1 MYFRVCPHCGCALDP
16 SERCDCQQE
25 RRSKQEQEERRAQN
39 GKVHV
44 YGAGQ
49 HSISASSKG
58 AKVSGTV
65 NHMLHAGAKIAR
77 EEMQAALKEYKIRD
91 TGDLIKSIK
100 ASKIKKGDSGK
111 YITIRPTGY
120 DRHGVPNALKG
131 YVYEIGTSRLP
142 ARPWKTLAD
151 VRMRDKIQA
160 RMREVFQE
168 EMSKNGGNE
177 GKWNVEEMETEE

>member
-1 MYFRVCPHCGCALDP
+1 MEKFTFTGLD
-16 SERCDCQQE
+16 
-25 RRSKQEQEERRAQN
+25 
-39 GKVHV
+39 
-44 YGAGQ
+44 
-49 HSISASSKG
+49 SIQYQLQARG

-65 NHMLHAGAKIAR
+65 NH
-77 EEMQAALKEYKIRD
+77 
-91 TGDLIKSIK
+91 
-100 ASKIKKGDSGK
+100 
-111 YITIRPTGY
+111 
-120 DRHGVPNALKG
+120 NALKG

-177 GKWNVEEMETEE
+177 GKWNVEEVETEE

>member
-49 HSISASSKG
+49 H
-58 AKVSGTV
+58 
-65 NHMLHAGAKIAR
+65 
-77 EEMQAALKEYKIRD
+77 
-91 TGDLIKSIK
+91 
-100 ASKIKKGDSGK
+100 
-111 YITIRPTGY
+111 
-120 DRHGVPNALKG
+120 ALKG
-131 YVYEIGTSRLP
+131 CVYEIGTSRLP

-177 GKWNVEEMETEE
+177 GKWNVEEVETEE

>member
-25 RRSKQEQEERRAQN
+25 RRSKQEQEERRAQ
-39 GKVHV
+39 
-44 YGAGQ
+44 
-49 HSISASSKG
+49 
-58 AKVSGTV
+58 
-65 NHMLHAGAKIAR
+65 
-77 EEMQAALKEYKIRD
+77 
-91 TGDLIKSIK
+91 
-100 ASKIKKGDSGK
+100 
-111 YITIRPTGY
+111 
-120 DRHGVPNALKG
+120 
-131 YVYEIGTSRLP
+131 YEIGTSRLP

-177 GKWNVEEMETEE
+177 GKWNVEEVETEE

>member
-25 RRSKQEQEERRAQN
+25 RRSKQEQEER
-39 GKVHV
+39 
-44 YGAGQ
+44 
-49 HSISASSKG
+49 
-58 AKVSGTV
+58 
-65 NHMLHAGAKIAR
+65 
-77 EEMQAALKEYKIRD
+77 D
-91 TGDLIKSIK
+91 TGDLVKSIK

-131 YVYEIGTSRLP
+131 CVYEIGTSRLP

-177 GKWNVEEMETEE
+177 GKWNVEEVETEE

>member
-1 MYFRVCPHCGCALDP
+1 MYFRVCPHCGCTLDP
-16 SERCDCQQE
+16 SERCDCEQE
-25 RRSKQEQEERRAQN
+25 RRSEQEQEERRAQN

-49 HSISASSKG
+49 HSISASS
-58 AKVSGTV
+58 
-65 NHMLHAGAKIAR
+65 
-77 EEMQAALKEYKIRD
+77 
-91 TGDLIKSIK
+91 
-100 ASKIKKGDSGK
+100 SGK

-177 GKWNVEEMETEE
+177 GKWNVEEVETEE

>member
-1 MYFRVCPHCGCALDP
+1 MFNSFEPVPLPAGGA
-16 SERCDCQQE
+16 EGWEKKQTE
-25 RRSKQEQEERRAQN
+25 RRKQKCISEYARIAVAPLILRNVAIVSRN
-39 GKVHV
+39 GAANRSRKK
-44 YGAGQ
+44 GGRKMAKFTFTGLD
-49 HSISASSKG
+49 SIQYQLQARG

-77 EEMQAALKEYKIRD
+77 EEMQAALKEKEIRD

-131 YVYEIGTSRLP
+131 YVYEIGTSCGRFFK
-142 ARPWKTLAD
+142 RK
-151 VRMRDKIQA
+151 
-160 RMREVFQE
+160 
-168 EMSKNGGNE
+168 
-177 GKWNVEEMETEE
+177 

>member
-1 MYFRVCPHCGCALDP
+1 MYFRVCPHCGCAIDP

-58 AKVSGTV
+58 
-65 NHMLHAGAKIAR
+65 R
-77 EEMQAALKEYKIRD
+77 ESQRN
-91 TGDLIKSIK
+91 S
-100 ASKIKKGDSGK
+100 
-111 YITIRPTGY
+111 
-120 DRHGVPNALKG
+120 
-131 YVYEIGTSRLP
+131 
-142 ARPWKTLAD
+142 
-151 VRMRDKIQA
+151 IQA

-177 GKWNVEEMETEE
+177 GKWNVEKVETEE

>member
-1 MYFRVCPHCGCALDP
+1 MAKFTFTGLDNIQMQL
-16 SERCDCQQE
+16 EAR
-25 RRSKQEQEERRAQN
+25 
-39 GKVHV
+39 
-44 YGAGQ
+44 
-49 HSISASSKG
+49 G

-120 DRHGVPNALKG
+120 DRHGVPNALKAS
-131 YVYEIGTSRLP
+131 VYQIGTSRLP

-151 VRMRDKIQA
+151 ERMRDKIQA

-177 GKWNVEEMETEE
+177 GKWNMEEVETEE

>member
-1 MYFRVCPHCGCALDP
+1 MA
-16 SERCDCQQE
+16 
-25 RRSKQEQEERRAQN
+25 KQRMTL
-39 GKVHV
+39 
-44 YGAGQ
+44 
-49 HSISASSKG
+49 SAVMARKPD
-58 AKVSGTV
+58 AD
-65 NHMLHAGAKIAR
+65 LAKIDATTEEDIRRHMR
-77 EEMQAALKEYKIRD
+77 EE
-91 TGDLIKSIK
+91 
-100 ASKIKKGDSGK
+100 
-111 YITIRPTGY
+111 GY

-177 GKWNVEEMETEE
+177 GKWNVEEVETEE

>member
-49 HSISASSKG
+49 HSISAQARG

-77 EEMQAALKEYKIRD
+77 EEMQAALKEYK
-91 TGDLIKSIK
+91 
-100 ASKIKKGDSGK
+100 
-111 YITIRPTGY
+111 
-120 DRHGVPNALKG
+120 
-131 YVYEIGTSRLP
+131 
-142 ARPWKTLAD
+142 D

-177 GKWNVEEMETEE
+177 GKWNVEEVETEE

>member
-49 HSISASSKG
+49 HSISASSPY
-58 AKVSGTV
+58 
-65 NHMLHAGAKIAR
+65 AG
-77 EEMQAALKEYKIRD
+77 
-91 TGDLIKSIK
+91 G
-100 ASKIKKGDSGK
+100 
-111 YITIRPTGY
+111 
-120 DRHGVPNALKG
+120 
-131 YVYEIGTSRLP
+131 
-142 ARPWKTLAD
+142 
-151 VRMRDKIQA
+151 
-160 RMREVFQE
+160 FQE

-177 GKWNVEEMETEE
+177 GKWNVEEVETEE

>member
-39 GKVHV
+39 GKVH
-44 YGAGQ
+44 
-49 HSISASSKG
+49 
-58 AKVSGTV
+58 
-65 NHMLHAGAKIAR
+65 IA
-77 EEMQAALKEYKIRD
+77 
-91 TGDLIKSIK
+91 
-100 ASKIKKGDSGK
+100 
-111 YITIRPTGY
+111 
-120 DRHGVPNALKG
+120 N
-131 YVYEIGTSRLP
+131 
-142 ARPWKTLAD
+142 

-177 GKWNVEEMETEE
+177 GKWNVEEVETEE